1 MYKDVKFKDSFIVTL
16 HNDLVQA
23 DFTDNYTM
31 IEQKV
36 LYTVLSNIEP
46 HDIEPIIYRM
56 RIKDF
61 CDYFNIEK
69 RNYRYFKEVAIALKR
84 KVIGL
89 KNKDTK
95 ERNRFISW
103 FGVCEYVDKE
113 GYIEFE
119 LSNHIKPYLINLRNN
134 FTKLRLDILLGF
146 KYTYSLRLYQLL
158 NKWSFKGEYTV
169 NTDEFRHLIGIPI
182 KKKVNGKPIFKLE
195 KYNHLKTKAIEPSLK
210 EINNLTDYKVKLV
223 ENKKRRKITSITIVI
238 NRKKVVR
245 DIKRKKD
252 QQEKE
257 KNEKGYG
264 KEINKTY
271 TYDKTQRM
279 YVNNITNEHVLFHG
293 AERAKAIIFFNEIE
307 NMKAEA
313 LYKIENLLLKIMKYR
328 EYDIPKEMYILC
340 NHTKNADSIR
350 SNEAFIISKLNE
362 VLKGLNENKDVKDV
376 SMERMLNIRSEVLP
390 EWWFDALREEISNEN
405 SGESYNEEILKIL
418 KRHSS

>member
-158 NKWSFKGEYTV
+158 NKWSFKGKYTV

-195 KYNHLKTKAIEPSLK
+195 KYNHLKKKAIEQSLK
-210 EINNLTDYKVKLV
+210 EINNLKDNKVKIV
-223 ENKKRRKITSITIVI
+223 ENKTRKIKKKKKT
-238 NRKKVVR
+238 RKKKTKKIIIERKKEVS
-245 DIKRKKD
+245 KKKKKKD

-264 KEINKTY
+264 KEFNKTY

-328 EYDIPKEMYILC
+328 EYDI
-340 NHTKNADSIR
+340 
-350 SNEAFIISKLNE
+350 
-362 VLKGLNENKDVKDV
+362 
-376 SMERMLNIRSEVLP
+376 
-390 EWWFDALREEISNEN
+390 
-405 SGESYNEEILKIL
+405 
-418 KRHSS
+418 